1 MKKTIKCPF
10 TKCQAEVQLK
20 KYKDHVFEN
29 KSYTFKTV
37 NGKLTKT
44 FSTGFMNWDGISAN
58 RGAEFDL
65 LSIPDSWIFRDL
77 DNCIFYMKY
86 YPAHRSLVIA
96 VIMAKVPKEVE
107 QYSATITIHN
117 KTMETSYKCPIIPIK
132 QFSPNDD
139 LIHHNNCWNINYLLF
154 RKFFN
159 IVDLGGPENHNWQV
173 TMKWKVEINKKC

>member
-1 MKKTIKCPF
+1 M
-10 TKCQAEVQLK
+10 K

-65 LSIPDSWIFRDL
+65 LNIQDSWIFHDL
-77 DNCIFYMKY
+77 DNCIFHMKY
-86 YPAHRSLVIA
+86 YPAHRSIVIA

-117 KTMETSYKCPIIPIK
+117 ETMQTSYKCPIIPIE
-132 QFSPNDD
+132 QFSSS
-139 LIHHNNCWNINYLLF
+139 LQLLTIATLRAYSF
-154 RKFFN
+154 G
-159 IVDLGGPENHNWQV
+159 LLQS
-173 TMKWKVEINKKC
+173 